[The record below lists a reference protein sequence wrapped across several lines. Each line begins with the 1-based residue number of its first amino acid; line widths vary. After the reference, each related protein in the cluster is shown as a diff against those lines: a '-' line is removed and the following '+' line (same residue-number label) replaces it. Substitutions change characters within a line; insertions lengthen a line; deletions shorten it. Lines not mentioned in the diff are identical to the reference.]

1 MLPRKPLDRLRL
13 QGPLCAVLGHEDG
26 SDAASTARAQKLSYC
41 HTSEPFEQLASH
53 GQRRLPC
60 AHLVLRGQVAI
71 SRDGVVVQTGCIGH
85 VHARNNHSN
94 TGVVD
99 ESIIVGPIISR
110 PHRFIVDHVP
120 VKQNDFGLAEDCTQ
134 GTLPVAAHDQNHLA
148 LQHNET
154 QSHAR
159 SGDAFELASPS
170 HDHARATK
178 EALLGAA
185 SWMDATTTT
194 TIALRHCFDVLW
206 VSARDPSAA
215 RVPGNLNLVMP
226 RVLVVDEIL
235 T

>member
-1 MLPRKPLDRLRL
+1 
-13 QGPLCAVLGHEDG
+13 
-26 SDAASTARAQKLSYC
+26 
-41 HTSEPFEQLASH
+41 
-53 GQRRLPC
+53 
-60 AHLVLRGQVAI
+60 
-71 SRDGVVVQTGCIGH
+71 
-85 VHARNNHSN
+85 
-94 TGVVD
+94 
-99 ESIIVGPIISR
+99 
-110 PHRFIVDHVP
+110 VDHVP

-226 RVLVVDEIL
+226 RVLVVDESL